1 MRKQLMKGN
10 EAIVKSAILAG
21 CRAFYGYPITPASEI
36 AEAAAEYM
44 PKTGGVFLQAESE
57 VAAINMLYGA
67 ASAGVR
73 AMTASSGPGISLM
86 QEGIS
91 YMAGAELPCV
101 IADITRGGPG
111 LGNIAAEQSDYHQ
124 VVKGGG
130 HGNYRTI
137 VLAPHSVQEMADLT
151 ALAFELA
158 DRYRN
163 PVVLLADGFIGQMM
177 EPVEFPQTATPTH
190 LPEWAVA
197 GTAAS
202 RGNLIT
208 SLSSGHRRVGE
219 AHSRARSQVQARRAA
234 RDARRRVAD
243 GRRGDCAGGLRHRGP
258 HSEGRDRRG
267 RAEGLKVGVLRP
279 ITLYPFPKVQFQRLA
294 STRAL
299 FVVVE
304 MSNGQMVEDVRLA
317 LNGAR
322 PVEFLN
328 RMGGNVPSHEE
339 VLALCARAGAP
350 RGPGAIAPASN
361 LQKRSGWPMSS
372 ESVPEYAVAHG
383 KAKSFYERYERKEE
397 LQHQTH
403 FCPGC
408 GHGNRA
414 QDAGRRPSTS
424 WAFRTGPSWSARW
437 AARSSPTTTSTW
449 AMCRPRMGA
458 RPPWPRP

>member
-10 EAIVKSAILAG
+10 EAVVKSAILAG

-36 AEAAAEYM
+36 TEAAAEFM
-44 PKTGGVFLQAESE
+44 PKTGGVYVQAECE

-177 EPVEFPQTATPTH
+177 EPVEFPQQATEAPT
-190 LPEWAVA
+190 PYWAVT
-197 GTAAS
+197 GAAET
-202 RGNLIT
+202 RTNLVT
-208 SLSSGHRRVGE
+208 SLHMGADDLE
-219 AHSRARSQVQARRAA
+219 AHVLDLEKKYKLAEQREA
-234 RDARRRVAD
+234 
-243 GRRGDCAGGLRHRGP
+243 
-258 HSEGRDRRG
+258 
-267 RAEGLKVGVLRP
+267 RAEELCADDAEIVLVGYGIVGRILKAVTAEARAGGLKVGMLRP
-279 ITLYPFPKVQFQRLA
+279 ITLYPFPTVQLRHLA
-294 STRAL
+294 LRARV

-304 MSNGQMVEDVRLA
+304 MSNGQLYDDVRLA

-322 PVEFLN
+322 PVELVS
-328 RMGGNVPSHEE
+328 RMGGNVPAHEE
-339 VLALCARAGAP
+339 VLKFV
-350 RGPGAIAPASN
+350 S
-361 LQKRSGWPMSS
+361 
-372 ESVPEYAVAHG
+372 AVA
-383 KAKSFYERYERKEE
+383 A
-397 LQHQTH
+397 
-403 FCPGC
+403 
-408 GHGNRA
+408 
-414 QDAGRRPSTS
+414 
-424 WAFRTGPSWSARW
+424 
-437 AARSSPTTTSTW
+437 
-449 AMCRPRMGA
+449 RMGQKWRLHSA
-458 RPPWPRP
+458 SAENGVDEKEQVAHV

>member
-36 AEAAAEYM
+36 TEAAALYM
-44 PKTGGVFLQAESE
+44 PQTGGVFLQAESE
-57 VAAINMLYGA
+57 VAAVNMLYGA

-111 LGNIAAEQSDYHQ
+111 LGNIAAEQGDYHQ

-137 VLAPHSVQEMADLT
+137 VLAPYSVQEMADLT

-163 PVVLLADGFIGQMM
+163 PVVVLADGFIGQMM
-177 EPVEFPQTATPTH
+177 EPVAFPQTAVAPQTPAY
-190 LPEWAVA
+190 AVT
-197 GTAAS
+197 GTEET

-208 SLSSGHRRVGE
+208 SLHLDIDEME
-219 AHSRARSQVQARRAA
+219 AHQNHLEEKYRLAEEREV
-234 RDARRRVAD
+234 
-243 GRRGDCAGGLRHRGP
+243 
-258 HSEGRDRRG
+258 
-267 RAEGLKVGVLRP
+267 RAEEWQTDDAEIVLVGYGIMGRILKAVAAEARAQGLKVGVLRP
-279 ITLYPFPKVQFQRLA
+279 ITLFPFPKPHLKRLA
-294 STRAL
+294 ASAQL

-304 MSNGQMVEDVRLA
+304 MSNGQMVDDVRLA

-322 PVEFLN
+322 PVEFFS
-328 RMGGNVPSHEE
+328 RVGGNVPSHDE
-339 VLALCARAGAP
+339 VLNLVRQQARQLHAEDK
-350 RGPGAIAPASN
+350 
-361 LQKRSGWPMSS
+361 Q
-372 ESVPEYAVAHG
+372 VAH
-383 KAKSFYERYERKEE
+383 A
-397 LQHQTH
+397 
-403 FCPGC
+403 
-408 GHGNRA
+408 
-414 QDAGRRPSTS
+414 
-424 WAFRTGPSWSARW
+424 
-437 AARSSPTTTSTW
+437 
-449 AMCRPRMGA
+449 
-458 RPPWPRP
+458 

>member
-1 MRKQLMKGN
+1 
-10 EAIVKSAILAG
+10 V
-21 CRAFYGYPITPASEI
+21 Y
-36 AEAAAEYM
+36 
-44 PKTGGVFLQAESE
+44 LQAESE
-57 VAAINMLYGA
+57 VAAINMLYGG

-101 IADITRGGPG
+101 IADITRAGPG
-111 LGNIAAEQSDYHQ
+111 LGNIGAEQGDYHQ

-163 PVVLLADGFIGQMM
+163 PVVLMADGFIGQMM
-177 EPVEFPQTATPTH
+177 EPVEFPQSATPIH

-208 SLSSGHRRVGE
+208 SLALDFDELEKHIQKLEAKYKLAEQRETRAEEWCTGDAEIVLVGYGIVGRILKAVTAE
-219 AHSRARSQVQARRAA
+219 ARAA
-234 RDARRRVAD
+234 
-243 GRRGDCAGGLRHRGP
+243 
-258 HSEGRDRRG
+258 
-267 RAEGLKVGVLRP
+267 GLKVGVLRP

-294 STRAL
+294 FNAQL

-304 MSNGQMVEDVRLA
+304 MSNGQMLEDVKLA
-317 LNGAR
+317 LNGSR

-339 VLALCARAGAP
+339 VLRFVHELARREGL
-350 RGPGAIAPASN
+350 ISN
-361 LQKRSGWPMSS
+361 L
-372 ESVPEYAVAHG
+372 EHG
-383 KAKSFYERYERKEE
+383 LPRQTLDKQTLGEER
-397 LQHQTH
+397 LA
-403 FCPGC
+403 
-408 GHGNRA
+408 NV
-414 QDAGRRPSTS
+414 
-424 WAFRTGPSWSARW
+424 
-437 AARSSPTTTSTW
+437 
-449 AMCRPRMGA
+449 
-458 RPPWPRP
+458 

>member
-36 AEAAAEYM
+36 TETAAEYM
-44 PKTGGVFLQAESE
+44 SQVGGVFLQAESE

-73 AMTASSGPGISLM
+73 VMTASSGPGISLM

-111 LGNIAAEQSDYHQ
+111 LGNIAAEQGDYHQ

-130 HGNYRTI
+130 HGNYRTL

-177 EPVEFPQTATPTH
+177 EPVEFPQTATAPK

-197 GTAAS
+197 GTAES
-202 RGNLIT
+202 RGNLIN
-208 SLSSGHRRVGE
+208 SLHLDIDELE
-219 AHSRARSQVQARRAA
+219 AH
-234 RDARRRVAD
+234 
-243 GRRGDCAGGLRHRGP
+243 LRHLEAKYQCAEQ
-258 HSEGRDRRG
+258 HEA
-267 RAEGLKVGVLRP
+267 RAEEWQTEDAEIVLVGYGIVARILKAVTAEARAGGLKVGVLRP
-279 ITLYPFPKVQFQRLA
+279 VTLYPFPKLNFERLA
-294 STRAL
+294 RRARV

-317 LNGAR
+317 VNGAR
-322 PVEFLN
+322 PVEFLS

-339 VLALCARAGAP
+339 VLRFVREQALHYL
-350 RGPGAIAPASN
+350 PA
-361 LQKRSGWPMSS
+361 M
-372 ESVPEYAVAHG
+372 EPEE
-383 KAKSFYERYERKEE
+383 ER
-397 LQHQTH
+397 LT
-403 FCPGC
+403 
-408 GHGNRA
+408 NV
-414 QDAGRRPSTS
+414 
-424 WAFRTGPSWSARW
+424 
-437 AARSSPTTTSTW
+437 
-449 AMCRPRMGA
+449 
-458 RPPWPRP
+458 

>member
-36 AEAAAEYM
+36 AEAAAEFM
-44 PKTGGVFLQAESE
+44 PKTGGVYVQAESE

-86 QEGIS
+86 QEGMS

-130 HGNYRTI
+130 HGSYHTI

-151 ALAFELA
+151 TLAFDLA

-177 EPVEFPQTATPTH
+177 EPVEFAQTATAPH

-202 RGNLIT
+202 RGNLIN
-208 SLSSGHRRVGE
+208 SLHLDSDELEKHIRDLDAKYKIAEQREARAEEWQTGDAEIVLVGYGIVGRILKAVTAE
-219 AHSRARSQVQARRAA
+219 ARAA
-234 RDARRRVAD
+234 GIKA
-243 GRRGDCAGGLRHRGP
+243 
-258 HSEGRDRRG
+258 
-267 RAEGLKVGVLRP
+267 GVLRP
-279 ITLYPFPKVQFQRLA
+279 ITLYPFPVVQFQRLA
-294 STRAL
+294 FSARI

-304 MSNGQMVEDVRLA
+304 MSLGQMVDDVKLA
-317 LNGAR
+317 LNGSR
-322 PVEFLN
+322 QVEFLG
-328 RMGGNVPSHEE
+328 RVGGNVPSHEE
-339 VLALCARAGAP
+339 VLAFVRDLARRGVAGVSKGLAEP
-350 RGPGAIAPASN
+350 
-361 LQKRSGWPMSS
+361 
-372 ESVPEYAVAHG
+372 SVN
-383 KAKSFYERYERKEE
+383 EE
-397 LQHQTH
+397 QMA
-403 FCPGC
+403 
-408 GHGNRA
+408 NV
-414 QDAGRRPSTS
+414 
-424 WAFRTGPSWSARW
+424 
-437 AARSSPTTTSTW
+437 
-449 AMCRPRMGA
+449 
-458 RPPWPRP
+458 

>member
-44 PKTGGVFLQAESE
+44 PKSGGVFIQAESE
-57 VAAINMLYGA
+57 VAAVNMLYGG

-73 AMTASSGPGISLM
+73 CMTASSGPGISLM

-111 LGNIAAEQSDYHQ
+111 LGNIGAEQSDYHQ

-137 VLAPHSVQEMADLT
+137 VLAPYSVQEMADLT

-163 PVVLLADGFIGQMM
+163 PVFILADGFIGQMM
-177 EPVEFPQTATPTH
+177 EPVEFPERAIETKGQD
-190 LPEWAVA
+190 WAVQ
-197 GTAAS
+197 GTAET

-208 SLSSGHRRVGE
+208 SLFMDFDDLE
-219 AHSRARSQVQARRAA
+219 AHVKHLEQKYRCAEHLEARAEEWNAENADIVLVGYGIVGRILKAVTAEARS
-234 RDARRRVAD
+234 
-243 GRRGDCAGGLRHRGP
+243 
-258 HSEGRDRRG
+258 
-267 RAEGLKVGVLRP
+267 EGLNVGVLRP
-279 ITLYPFPKVQFQRLA
+279 VTLYPFPTQSFKRLA
-294 STRAL
+294 ERAHV

-304 MSNGQMVEDVRLA
+304 MSNGQLVEDVRLA
-317 LNGAR
+317 LDGSR
-322 PVEFLN
+322 PVEFFN

-339 VLALCARAGAP
+339 VLELVRKLAKRYTPDA
-350 RGPGAIAPASN
+350 ASGI
-361 LQKRSGWPMSS
+361 KVD
-372 ESVPEYAVAHG
+372 E
-383 KAKSFYERYERKEE
+383 ERMA
-397 LQHQTH
+397 
-403 FCPGC
+403 
-408 GHGNRA
+408 NV
-414 QDAGRRPSTS
+414 
-424 WAFRTGPSWSARW
+424 
-437 AARSSPTTTSTW
+437 
-449 AMCRPRMGA
+449 
-458 RPPWPRP
+458 